1 MCLLLLLVQ
10 IKQYLKAGTVKL
22 PGELEEEAA
31 AAAGGGAAPT
41 AAAKPTAQQ
50 QKEAFMFM

>member
-1 MCLLLLLVQ
+1 MFYIVQ

-31 AAAGGGAAPT
+31 AAAAGGVAAPT